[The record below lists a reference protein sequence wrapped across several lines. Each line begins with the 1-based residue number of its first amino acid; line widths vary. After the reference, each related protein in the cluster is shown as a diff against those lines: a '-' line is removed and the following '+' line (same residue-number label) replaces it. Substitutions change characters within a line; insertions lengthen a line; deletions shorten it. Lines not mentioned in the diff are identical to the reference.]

1 MRLTLAEKN
10 IPYERI
16 LVDLSKDEQRK
27 PEFLALNPYGKV
39 PVIKDNGFVLR
50 ESAIINEY
58 LEETYSMP
66 ALMPQDPQKRA
77 YVRLWVSWCDD
88 ELIPKI
94 LDFLKELR
102 KPLEQRSSEILESA
116 WPKAQEV
123 LKVLD
128 QSLVEKAY
136 LVGDFSLAD
145 ITLAPTISALW
156 ACEQAPYLQDFRN
169 ISLWMERVKAR
180 PSWDQSK

>member
-16 LVDLSKDEQRK
+16 LIDLSKDEQRK

-39 PVIKDNGFVLR
+39 PVIEDNGFVLR

-58 LEETYSMP
+58 LEEVYSEP
-66 ALMPQDPQKRA
+66 ALMPKDPQKRA
-77 YVRLWVSWCDD
+77 SVRLWVSWCDD
-88 ELIPKI
+88 VLIPGV
-94 LDFLKELR
+94 LDFLGELR
-102 KPLEQRSSEILESA
+102 KPLEQRSSERLEAS

-128 QSLVEKAY
+128 QALAEEAY
-136 LVGDFSLAD
+136 LVGGFSLAD
-145 ITLAPTISALW
+145 IALAPIISALW
-156 ACEQAPYLQDFRN
+156 ACEQAPYLHSFKD
-169 ISLWMERVKAR
+169 ISLWMEKVKAR
-180 PSWDQSK
+180 PSWDRAQ